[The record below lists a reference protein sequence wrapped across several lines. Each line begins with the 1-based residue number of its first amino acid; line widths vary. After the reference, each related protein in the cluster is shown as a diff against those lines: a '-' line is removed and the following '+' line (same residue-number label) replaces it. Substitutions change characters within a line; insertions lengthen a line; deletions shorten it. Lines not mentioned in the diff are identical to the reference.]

1 MALLP
6 DSVKAAWEKRAEP
19 FVFTTVDK
27 NGMPNSIYVVCV
39 NWYDDKIVIA
49 DNKFQKTK
57 ENLKSGSKGTL
68 LFITNEEKA
77 KAYQVKGSLEYQ
89 ESGALYD
96 EMKKGWLDPK
106 FPGNG
111 ATVLNVE
118 EVYSGAEKLL

>member
-1 MALLP
+1 MASLP
-6 DSVKAAWEKRAEP
+6 DNVKKAWEKRAEP
-19 FVFTTVDK
+19 FVFTTVDE

-39 NWYDDKIVIA
+39 KWYDDKIVIA

-57 ENLKSGSKGTL
+57 QNIHAGCKGTL
-68 LFITNEEKA
+68 LFITKEEKA

-89 ESGALYD
+89 QSGALYD
-96 EMKKGWLDPK
+96 EMKQEWLDSK